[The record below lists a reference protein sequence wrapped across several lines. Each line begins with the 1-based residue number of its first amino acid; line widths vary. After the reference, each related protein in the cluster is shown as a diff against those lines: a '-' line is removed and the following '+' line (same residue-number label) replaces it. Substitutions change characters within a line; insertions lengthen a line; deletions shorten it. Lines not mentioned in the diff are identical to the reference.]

1 MPTFSRGA
9 AAQRRGDHARDDG
22 VAQRGSLAHL
32 VRAVRFALRG
42 AGFRRRGGGN
52 DLRSDPDQHVPGSW
66 LQRHQDAKSG
76 RQRAAVGRR
85 AAADHVYAA
94 HTVRL
99 LQSTQG
105 TDVRHTHSAC

>member
-1 MPTFSRGA
+1 MPTRA
-9 AAQRRGDHARDDG
+9 AARHRGDRSRDDG
-22 VAQRGSLAHL
+22 VPRRGSFARL
-32 VRAVRFALRG
+32 VRAARSTLRR

-52 DLRSDPDQHVPGSW
+52 DLRPDPDQHVPGSR
-66 LQRHQDAKSG
+66 LQRHQDAQPG

-85 AAADHVYAA
+85 AAADHVHTA

-105 TDVRHTHSAC
+105 SETHTRCILISE